1 MMQQLSR
8 KRRLV
13 QRMFSTSHRSH
24 TSDVDDDN
32 NDKNKHDKILLPIT
46 TTAAAAATAV
56 TTPARR
62 QKPMMNNMNMMIDSG
77 LCGTTSD
84 DSDWLYC
91 CVEIPKDSDECGET
105 KSLLPPPPSQ
115 QQQHG
120 REQTKQQQQRRR
132 RRQPMIILLQRYS
145 RIASWI
151 CVIDCT
157 ILPIVTFLIPLLS
170 GGLKSSNNYNS
181 SSSILEFIHS
191 IGDYSVIYFLLP
203 VGTVS
208 VTLQYYASHQQ
219 LWIFVM
225 GVIGLVFVTIA
236 NFYNLPIVGHIDI
249 FHIFHG
255 GIYHRLLNIF
265 GCTCL
270 IGSNHI
276 ARIYHQRRYNNNS
289 GNNNEY
295 DDTACCVL
303 HQYYDS
309 KNNNNK
315 KKNKTTKHYHKPY
328 ALRLHV

>member
-1 MMQQLSR
+1 MTQQLNR

-13 QRMFSTSHRSH
+13 QRMFSTSHHSH

-32 NDKNKHDKILLPIT
+32 NDNNKHDKILLPIT
-46 TTAAAAATAV
+46 TATTTAAAATAI

-62 QKPMMNNMNMMIDSG
+62 QKPMMMMMMNMMIDSG
-77 LCGTTSD
+77 LRDTTSD

-91 CVEIPKDSDECGET
+91 CVEIPKDSNDCGET
-105 KSLLPPPPSQ
+105 KSWLPPPSQ
-115 QQQHG
+115 QRHG
-120 REQTKQQQQRRR
+120 RKQTKQQQQQQQ
-132 RRQPMIILLQRYS
+132 RQPMILLLQRYS

-151 CVIDCT
+151 CVFDCT
-157 ILPIVTFLIPLLS
+157 ILPIVTFLMPLLS
-170 GGLKSSNNYNS
+170 GGLKSSNNNNS
-181 SSSILEFIHS
+181 SSSIILEFIHS

-208 VTLQYYASHQQ
+208 VTLQYYTSHQQ
-219 LWIFVM
+219 LWIFGM

-270 IGSNHI
+270 VGSNHI

-309 KNNNNK
+309 KNNK
-315 KKNKTTKHYHKPY
+315 KKTKHYHKPY